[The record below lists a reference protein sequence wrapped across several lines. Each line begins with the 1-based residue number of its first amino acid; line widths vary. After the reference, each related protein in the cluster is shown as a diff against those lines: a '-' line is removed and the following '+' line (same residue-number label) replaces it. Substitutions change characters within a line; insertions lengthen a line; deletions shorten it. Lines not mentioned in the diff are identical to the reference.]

1 MPPSESLW
9 MELMAA
15 FRLYNIVPMYLGHE
29 AEQAARCVDMYE
41 RTGEG
46 LALYSLALHP
56 EGRPAKADRY
66 IASYRAFAKSR
77 GAGE

>member
-1 MPPSESLW
+1 